1 MAEKKK
7 SALQKRLE
15 QNKGVKSGTVRMGAK
30 GKGLRK
36 FNEKTGRWEKFGYGS
51 RTGAK
56 STKAPTSLRPPTGK
70 TDTPKPAPVSKPTAK
85 AKAAAMNKSA
95 ARTAMASASAKQGRA
110 ITKAARG
117 TPAEKGYK
125 AASEAVGRFVSRA
138 QRDTWISRADRE
150 KRARQAK
157 VEADAL
163 KRSRERLKEL
173 QKRGKK

>member
-1 MAEKKK
+1 VAEKKK

-15 QNKGVKSGTVRMGAK
+15 QNKGVKAGTVRMGAK

-70 TDTPKPAPVSKPTAK
+70 TDTPKAAPVSKPTAK

-95 ARTAMASASAKQGRA
+95 GRASMAAAAAKQGRA
-110 ITKAARG
+110 NTKAARA
-117 TPAEKGYK
+117 TPAEKTYK
-125 AASEAVGRFVSRA
+125 AASEAVGRFMNRS
-138 QRDTWISRADRE
+138 QQDWISRADRE